1 MLDLKTL
8 LAITFFISVLQGATW
23 IFVWRA
29 WRKLYE
35 LKFLAAGF
43 IAVAIGVLLIMLRG
57 PHPPGW
63 YIVIGNMSTKLGL
76 VLMAGGL
83 ARFLGQP
90 SYPWLG
96 ASMIIVQIVL
106 LTGAMIIAPDV
117 LSMRIH
123 ASTFFTIVMM
133 GSTCL
138 TLLRDRTQPRLLRW
152 ITIGVLLEYVSASIV
167 QSLLTSRNSASS
179 VLDNSNAWYF
189 FQADLFLIS
198 FFACMLFMVSSR
210 LSADLVAKNDAL
222 SREVAERRR
231 LELQLGASLEAEQ
244 ALREEQ
250 QQFVRMLSHELRTP
264 LAIIQ
269 RSAEMIG
276 VVQHQPPEA
285 VTQRLTGIQEA
296 VQRLVKLIDRFLVS
310 DRQESSPFQTERID
324 VDSLL
329 ADVARHFH
337 AMGQGTRLRFQ
348 RETALPDYRGDPD
361 MLLTVLINL
370 VDNALK
376 YSPEDKP
383 VDIVARADMDALILA
398 VQDNGIGIPQEES
411 SMIGRRFFRASN
423 TAAATG
429 TGLGLYNAR
438 KLLAYHDGML
448 ELLPADGG
456 GVIAAVRLPLP
467 GVFDESSQRKLS
479 A

>member
-8 LAITFFISVLQGATW
+8 LAITLFISALQGVAW

-43 IAVAIGVLLIMLRG
+43 IAIAIGVLLIMLRG
-57 PHPPGW
+57 AHPPGW
-63 YIVIGNMSTKLGL
+63 HIVLDNLSIKLGL
-76 VLMAGGL
+76 VLMAAGL

-96 ASMIIVQIVL
+96 ISMIVFQVAFWS
-106 LTGAMIIAPDV
+106 GAMIIAPDA
-117 LSMRIH
+117 LAPRIH
-123 ASTFFTIVMM
+123 ASTFITIVMM
-133 GSTCL
+133 GSMCL
-138 TLLRDRTQPRLLRW
+138 TLARDRTQPRLLRW
-152 ITIGVLLEYVSASIV
+152 ITIGILLEYVLASIL
-167 QSLLTSRNSASS
+167 QS
-179 VLDNSNAWYF
+179 VLTPYSPSSSILDNNNAWYF

-198 FFACMLFMVSSR
+198 FFACMLFMVSAR
-210 LSADLVAKNDAL
+210 LSADLVAKNEAL

-231 LELQLGASLEAEQ
+231 LELKLGASLETEH
-244 ALREEQ
+244 ALRQEQ
-250 QQFVRMLSHELRTP
+250 QQFVRLLSHELRTP

-269 RSAEMIG
+269 RAAEMISI
-276 VVQHQPPEA
+276 VQHPPPEA
-285 VTQRLTGIQEA
+285 VTQRIAGIQEA

-310 DRQESSPFQTERID
+310 DRQESSPFQTEQID

-337 AMGQGTRLRFQ
+337 AMGQTSRLRFHQ
-348 RETALPDYRGDPD
+348 EAALPSYRGDPD

-376 YSPEDKP
+376 YSSEDQP
-383 VDIVARADMDALILA
+383 VDIVARADIEALVLT
-398 VQDNGIGIPQEES
+398 VRDNGIGIPKEEAP
-411 SMIGRRFFRASN
+411 MIGRRFFRASN

-429 TGLGLYNAR
+429 TGLGLYNSR
-438 KLLAYHDGML
+438 KLLAYHDGTL
-448 ELLPADGG
+448 ELLPADDT
-456 GVIAAVRLPLP
+456 GVIATVRLPLP
-467 GVFDESSQRKLS
+467 GVFDESSQLTLS
-479 A
+479 G